1 MPIPKLFQR
10 KAPQPV
16 NIQRDFYN
24 MASDDMN
31 TVEITMYGDIVQEQ
45 PRDWWTDEPIP
56 GQWIALD
63 SFMEDLERI
72 SSYKNIRIRM
82 NTYGGDCVAAF
93 VIHNRLRELARDGA
107 NLTCIIDGVSMSA
120 GTVIMSAC
128 DTVRVNPNS
137 LIMIHKCWS
146 YLWGG
151 YNADDL
157 EELARQHDKYDQAI
171 ITTYA
176 RKTGLSATVLSHM
189 MSDTTYLTGK
199 EAVEQGFA
207 DELIEDAEPLDIA
220 ASADGR
226 ILFCRGKQMHLAPGM
241 FAPDTVPTREE
252 AQEPEAQEETSVT
265 TGCTQPEDDTSN
277 TPGESGSEEGGH
289 SMTLDELRAQ
299 APELVAQIESG
310 AASAATE
317 AERTRLSEIDAIA
330 NQFTDEMVNDA
341 KYGENRCSAMEL
353 AYRAAKQAAAQG
365 RQFLANAEADA
376 GESNADDVE
385 PAPAPAEDMP
395 KTDEE
400 KQAEADDFFAK
411 AMGKKEEN
419 NG

>member
-1 MPIPKLFQR
+1 MPFPKIFER
-10 KAPQPV
+10 RVNQPV
-16 NIQRDFYN
+16 NIRRDFYN
-24 MASDDMN
+24 MASENFD

-157 EELARQHDKYDQAI
+157 DELARQHDKYDQAI
-171 ITTYA
+171 ITTYT

-199 EAVEQGFA
+199 EAVEKGFA

-226 ILFCRGKQMHLAPGM
+226 ILFCRGRQMHLAPGM
-241 FAPDTVPTREE
+241 FAPDSIPTREE
-252 AQEPEAQEETSVT
+252 AQEEPEAEETEVT
-265 TGCTQPEDDTSN
+265 PGDSQPADNIPN

-289 SMTLDELRAQ
+289 NMTLDELRAQ
-299 APELVAQIESG
+299 DPELLAQIQSE
-310 AASAATE
+310 AAENATT

-341 KYGENRCSAMEL
+341 KYGDNRCSAMEL
-353 AYRAAKQAAAQG
+353 AYRAAQQAAAQG
-365 RQFLANAEADA
+365 RQFLANADADA
-376 GESNADDVE
+376 GESNADGVE
-385 PAPAPAEDMP
+385 PAPAPEEDLP
-395 KTDEE
+395 ETEEE
-400 KQAEADDFFAK
+400 KQAKADAFFAN
-411 AMGKKEEN
+411 AMKE
-419 NG
+419 G

>member
-1 MPIPKLFQR
+1 MPFPKFFER
-10 KAPQPV
+10 RGNQPV
-16 NIQRDFYN
+16 NIRRDFYN
-24 MASDDMN
+24 MASENFD

-63 SFMEDLERI
+63 TFMDDLERI
-72 SSYKNIRIRM
+72 SGYKNIRIRM

-93 VIHNRLRELARDGA
+93 VIHNRLRELSREGA

-128 DTVRVNPNS
+128 DRVLVNPNS

-146 YLWGG
+146 YLFGG
-151 YNADDL
+151 YNADEL
-157 EELARQHDKYDQAI
+157 EELARQHAKYDQAI
-171 ITTYA
+171 ITTYT

-199 EAVEQGFA
+199 EAVEKGFA

-226 ILFCRGKQMHLAPGM
+226 ILFCRDRQMHLAPGM
-241 FAPDTVPTREE
+241 FAPDSIPTREE
-252 AQEPEAQEETSVT
+252 APEEPDAHEETEVT
-265 TGCTQPEDDTSN
+265 PGDSQPVDNTPN

-289 SMTLDELRAQ
+289 NMTLDELRAQ
-299 APELVAQIESG
+299 DPELVAQIQTE
-310 AASAATE
+310 AANAATE
-317 AERTRLSEIDAIA
+317 AERTRLSDIDAIA
-330 NQFTDEMVNDA
+330 NQFTDEMVADA

-353 AYRAAKQAAAQG
+353 AYRAAQQAAAQG
-365 RQFLANAEADA
+365 RRFLASAEADA
-376 GESNADDVE
+376 DESNADE
-385 PAPAPAEDMP
+385 IEAAPAPAEETGAE
-395 KTDEE
+395 TDEE
-400 KQAEADDFFAK
+400 KQAKADAFFAN
-411 AMGKKEEN
+411 AMKEGK
-419 NG
+419 

>member
-1 MPIPKLFQR
+1 MPFPKIFR
-10 KAPQPV
+10 RGPQPV
-16 NIQRDFYN
+16 NIRRDFYA
-24 MASDDMN
+24 MASDNND

-63 SFMEDLERI
+63 TFMDDLERI
-72 SSYKNIRIRM
+72 SGYKNIRIRM

-93 VIHNRLRELARDGA
+93 VIHNRLRELSRDGA
-107 NLTCIIDGVSMSA
+107 TLTCIIDGVSMSA

-128 DTVRVNPNS
+128 DKVLVNPNS

-146 YLWGG
+146 FLFGG
-151 YNADDL
+151 YNADQLD
-157 EELARQHDKYDQAI
+157 ELARQHDKYDQAI
-171 ITTYA
+171 ITTYT

-199 EAVEQGFA
+199 EAVEKGFA

-226 ILFCRGKQMHLAPGM
+226 ILFCRGRQMHLAPGM
-241 FAPDTVPTREE
+241 FAPDSIPTREE
-252 AQEPEAQEETSVT
+252 APEETEAQDDAEVT
-265 TGCTQPEDDTSN
+265 PADSQAVDNTPN

-289 SMTLDELRAQ
+289 NMTFDELRAQ
-299 APELVAQIESG
+299 DPELVAQIQTE
-310 AASAATE
+310 AANAATE
-317 AERTRLSEIDAIA
+317 AERTRLSDIDAIA

-353 AYRAAKQAAAQG
+353 AYRAAQQAAAQG

-376 GESNADDVE
+376 DESNADEVE
-385 PAPAPAEDMP
+385 AAPAPAEEAGAE
-395 KTDEE
+395 TDEE
-400 KQAEADDFFAK
+400 KQAKADAFFAN
-411 AMGKKEEN
+411 AMKEGK
-419 NG
+419 

>member
-1 MPIPKLFQR
+1 MPFPKIFR
-10 KAPQPV
+10 RGPQPV
-16 NIQRDFYN
+16 NIRRDFYA
-24 MASDDMN
+24 MASDNND

-63 SFMEDLERI
+63 TFMDDLERI
-72 SSYKNIRIRM
+72 SGYKNIRIRM

-93 VIHNRLRELARDGA
+93 VIHNRLRELSRDGA
-107 NLTCIIDGVSMSA
+107 TLTCIIDGVSMSA

-128 DTVRVNPNS
+128 DKVLVNPNS

-146 YLWGG
+146 FLFGG
-151 YNADDL
+151 YNADQLD
-157 EELARQHDKYDQAI
+157 ELARQHDKYDQAI
-171 ITTYA
+171 ITTYT

-199 EAVEQGFA
+199 EAVEKGFA

-226 ILFCRGKQMHLAPGM
+226 ILFCRGRQMHLAPGM
-241 FAPDTVPTREE
+241 FAPDTIPTREE
-252 AQEPEAQEETSVT
+252 PDEPEAHKESQVT
-265 TGCTQPEDDTSN
+265 PGDSQPVDNTLN
-277 TPGESGSEEGGH
+277 TPGESGSDEGGH

-299 APELVAQIESG
+299 NPELVAQIQ
-310 AASAATE
+310 ADATNAATE
-317 AERTRLSEIDAIA
+317 AERNRLAEIDAIA

-353 AYRAAKQAAAQG
+353 AYRAAQQAAAQG
-365 RQFLANAEADA
+365 RQFLASAEADA
-376 GESNADDVE
+376 DESNADEVE
-385 PAPAPAEDMP
+385 AAPAPAEEAGAE
-395 KTDEE
+395 TDEE
-400 KQAEADDFFAK
+400 KQAKADAFFAN
-411 AMGKKEEN
+411 AMKEGK
-419 NG
+419 

>member
-1 MPIPKLFQR
+1 MPFPKIFER
-10 KAPQPV
+10 RVYQPV
-16 NIQRDFYN
+16 NIRRDFYN
-24 MASDDMN
+24 MASENFD

-157 EELARQHDKYDQAI
+157 DELARQHDKYDQAI
-171 ITTYA
+171 ITTYT

-199 EAVEQGFA
+199 EAVEKGFA

-226 ILFCRGKQMHLAPGM
+226 ILFCRGRQMHLAPGM
-241 FAPDTVPTREE
+241 FAPDSIPTREE
-252 AQEPEAQEETSVT
+252 APEEPEAEETEVT
-265 TGCTQPEDDTSN
+265 PGDSQPADN
-277 TPGESGSEEGGH
+277 IPITPGESGSEEGGH
-289 SMTLDELRAQ
+289 NMTLDELRAQ
-299 APELVAQIESG
+299 DPELLAQIQSE
-310 AASAATE
+310 AAENATT

-341 KYGENRCSAMEL
+341 KYGDNRCSAMEL
-353 AYRAAKQAAAQG
+353 AYRAAQQAAAQG
-365 RQFLANAEADA
+365 RQFLANADADA
-376 GESNADDVE
+376 GL
-385 PAPAPAEDMP
+385 
-395 KTDEE
+395 
-400 KQAEADDFFAK
+400 
-411 AMGKKEEN
+411 
-419 NG
+419 